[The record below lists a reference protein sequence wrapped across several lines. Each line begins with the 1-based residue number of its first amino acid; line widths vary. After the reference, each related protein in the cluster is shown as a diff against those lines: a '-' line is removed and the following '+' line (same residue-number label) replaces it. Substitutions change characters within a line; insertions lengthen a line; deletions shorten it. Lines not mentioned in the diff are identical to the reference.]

1 MGRRDECCEGGGI
14 FSGDFLSLIIVLAI
28 VVVFLTCICGDDK

>member
-1 MGRRDECCEGGGI
+1 MGKNECGQGGF

-28 VVVFLTCICGDDK
+28 VVVFLTCICGDECK